1 MPELPE
7 VELYRRLAEHAV
19 GRRVASVATPDAWY
33 LKRGATPQL
42 LSSVLVGRTFT
53 AARRRGKLLLLD
65 VSSGGGVLGLR
76 FGMSGRLLVDDVAGV
91 SDLLYS
97 SNRAGPQAPDGWD
110 LSAWDRFAVR
120 FADGG
125 ALVVRDPRR
134 LGGVELDPDEARL
147 GPDAATVTPAQLRTA
162 LDGSHAP
169 LKARLMDQSRLAGVG
184 NLIADE
190 ALWRAGLDPARAAG
204 SLTTADVRRLHR
216 HLVGTIFDFVRDGGS
231 HTGALLPHR
240 VDGGRCPRDG
250 APLVRRRVGGRTTWS
265 CPEHQR

>member
-33 LKRGATPQL
+33 LKRGVTPEL

-53 AARRRGKLLLLD
+53 TARRCGKLLLLD
-65 VSSGGGVLGLR
+65 VSSGAGVLGLR

-97 SNRAGPQAPDGWD
+97 SNRELAV
-110 LSAWDRFAVR
+110 WDRFGVL

-134 LGGVELDPDEARL
+134 LGGVELDPDESRL

-162 LDGSHAP
+162 LDRSHAP

-204 SLTTADVRRLHR
+204 SLTTAEVRRLHR
-216 HLVGTIFDFVRDGGS
+216 RLVGTIFDFVRDGGS
-231 HTGALLPHR
+231 HTGVLLPYR

-250 APLVRRRVGGRTTWS
+250 TPLVRRQVGGRTTWS
-265 CPEHQR
+265 CPVHQR